1 MNNSAMYRLEDAGG
15 IPYPETAKYHYDKW
29 YTTTGLT
36 DGNAYKTIRFNIR
49 QDNLLLHWKNAYLE
63 IHGQIVKNAGGGA
76 YANGDL
82 ITFIHNGIVHLFDNV
97 KLAIGGQQVEN
108 VNHVGHVSSMIYDVL
123 FARSKAKSDGLQF
136 MWIPDTGKSTA
147 VLEENK
153 GFAIRQK
160 CVIDTPTTKGMFKF
174 RIPLYMFFGF
184 MENFVALKGYPVE
197 MEFVRGP
204 DYPALFRN
212 GTTDEGKFTFS
223 EMTLNVPVVEPSTA
237 LTVESLRGLKDPYP
251 YLFSFRQRHGMFAP
265 IPHNIYDF
273 QQPITSDFFT
283 ERPQMIWVGFQ
294 HGASTDQK
302 FNHAIY
308 THENVETAYIK
319 MNNVSFPSTQI
330 KANWSENDNGF
341 FYEMQ
346 KDVRA
351 NYLQHSSTYTEGNM
365 LDPANFKDL
374 YTIYCF
380 DVSKQEFTLSGNNV
394 TCDLHVRFKSQ
405 TTANLRVYIAWF
417 SDRTLELFTDGKP
430 LNIRKQTD
438 SYTNSS
444 DLL

>member
-1 MNNSAMYRLEDAGG
+1 
-15 IPYPETAKYHYDKW
+15 
-29 YTTTGLT
+29 
-36 DGNAYKTIRFNIR
+36 
-49 QDNLLLHWKNAYLE
+49 
-63 IHGQIVKNAGGGA
+63 
-76 YANGDL
+76 
-82 ITFIHNGIVHLFDNV
+82 
-97 KLAIGGQQVEN
+97 
-108 VNHVGHVSSMIYDVL
+108 
-123 FARSKAKSDGLQF
+123 
-136 MWIPDTGKSTA
+136 
-147 VLEENK
+147 
-153 GFAIRQK
+153 
-160 CVIDTPTTKGMFKF
+160 
-174 RIPLYMFFGF
+174 
-184 MENFVALKGYPVE
+184 
-197 MEFVRGP
+197 
-204 DYPALFRN
+204 
-212 GTTDEGKFTFS
+212 
-223 EMTLNVPVVEPSTA
+223 
-237 LTVESLRGLKDPYP
+237 
-251 YLFSFRQRHGMFAP
+251 
-265 IPHNIYDF
+265 
-273 QQPITSDFFT
+273 
-283 ERPQMIWVGFQ
+283 
-294 HGASTDQK
+294 
-302 FNHAIY
+302 
-308 THENVETAYIK
+308 